1 MKIGYPSLD
10 AGPTKG
16 KISSFL
22 QTGWRMAVLAGCPA
36 PRMDDLNDCWGRER
50 LLRVHTETNNDL
62 FSWLEIIIY
71 VHIQLFF
78 VPSRGPCGHHSK
90 VDLWTGSMGLVNICF
105 C

>member
-10 AGPTKG
+10 AGPTNG

-50 LLRVHTETNNDL
+50 LLGACTETNSNLL
-62 FSWLEIIIY
+62 FLA
-71 VHIQLFF
+71 
-78 VPSRGPCGHHSK
+78 
-90 VDLWTGSMGLVNICF
+90 
-105 C
+105 